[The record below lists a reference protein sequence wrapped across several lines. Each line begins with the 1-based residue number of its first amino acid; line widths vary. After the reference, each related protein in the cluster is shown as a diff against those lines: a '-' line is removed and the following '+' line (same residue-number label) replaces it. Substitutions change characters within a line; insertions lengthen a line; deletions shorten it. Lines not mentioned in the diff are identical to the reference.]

1 MIEKKGMRDFMRQIT
16 TVLEELE
23 TKSNELEN
31 YELIYN
37 LLSEGRIDDAK
48 DNLKTFLKIFCQ
60 RKESTTIIHKI
71 LKMISDIYFS
81 DRKFADVVKYHNSY
95 IELLDASKGG
105 TEWIYGKNYDLIVE
119 SNVIIKDIIKS
130 IIPDNYDQLILPSS
144 VYDDRIMS
152 IVHKDIDETLVRWI
166 SEIMRYIE
174 ILDTYL
180 IQYELFGRNRL
191 VSELIEGKLM

>member
-1 MIEKKGMRDFMRQIT
+1 MRDFMRQIT

-71 LKMISDIYFS
+71 LKMISDIY
-81 DRKFADVVKYHNSY
+81 
-95 IELLDASKGG
+95 
-105 TEWIYGKNYDLIVE
+105 
-119 SNVIIKDIIKS
+119 
-130 IIPDNYDQLILPSS
+130 
-144 VYDDRIMS
+144 
-152 IVHKDIDETLVRWI
+152 I
-166 SEIMRYIE
+166 S
-174 ILDTYL
+174 
-180 IQYELFGRNRL
+180 
-191 VSELIEGKLM
+191 LIENLPML